1 MASDHKKVVSIIKE
15 LGETDWGKD
24 NDAQGKAVQL
34 MKGLAF
40 SDDPMSNEFMQ
51 ALSKVSTGIAKR
63 ILKADVVEEDV
74 GPFTMVGCPVSMFE
88 EEKKWSIGDGWQ
100 QDSDLVQV
108 QGGTTIEILILSLV
122 RYGIEKLSDK
132 NTADETMKK
141 AAPEMELD
149 EYLSLADLKKVA
161 KIPAKFDEP
170 TLMKLLD
177 DLTDINWHKAV
188 RYLRPAIQSIVD
200 GK

>member
-74 GPFTMVGCPVSMFE
+74 GPFTMVGRPVSMFE

-108 QGGTTIEILILSLV
+108 QGGTTIEVLILSLV
-122 RYGIEKLSDK
+122 RYGIEKLSDNK
-132 NTADETMKK
+132 TADETMKK

-161 KIPAKFDEP
+161 EIPAKFDEP